1 MAMRQVS
8 VFEGGYVVV
17 SARDGWEID
26 VERGVRPVTAQWI
39 ADVLGIGVDYITADD
54 LPELVDRAVEARRE
68 FASLIPDP
76 AEEWAERKA
85 ATAAAMAAIGW
96 GPVVKATAAEVEDV
110 LGEQQAGA

>member
-39 ADVLGIGVDYITADD
+39 ADVLGDGIDYITADD
-54 LPELVDRAVEARRE
+54 LAEVVDRAVEARRA
-68 FASLIPDP
+68 FASLLP
-76 AEEWAERKA
+76 
-85 ATAAAMAAIGW
+85 AAAGEVDPLAGEPRMAN
-96 GPVVKATAAEVEDV
+96 
-110 LGEQQAGA
+110 GETC